1 VNGKYAILLS
11 LLVLVQLLLPGCQA
25 SSPPPVTPAGASALP
40 MPEGEKNADTLT
52 FGILYPMAHP
62 YYEMITTRMEES
74 AKKHGVRLIVKAP
87 AELNLEQQLL
97 MMENMI
103 RQKVDAIAISPID
116 SEQLAPVIDK
126 AVQQGIPVIC
136 FEADVPSSK
145 RVSYIGADAYQE
157 GLLMGEMINRQLK
170 DKGMIMIQGGLEHSV
185 REQTRLDGMLAFLKA
200 NTKVQI
206 LEVRYHNGQSQ
217 LALEEL
223 ENMIDDHP
231 HFDAL
236 VTLDIIS
243 SSTSILVWKAQGLKR
258 FAFSYGLTPEVK
270 EALINGQIHAVIS
283 ENEEQLGERIITT
296 LLQAASDTSNPGW
309 INTDFQEV
317 TAQDLDDSL

>member
-1 VNGKYAILLS
+1 MNGKQTILLS
-11 LLVLVQLLLPGCQA
+11 LLLLVQLLLPGCLS
-25 SSPPPVTPAGASALP
+25 SSPSPAAPSGASAVP
-40 MPEGEKNADTLT
+40 APEDEENVGSLT
-52 FGILYPMAHP
+52 FGILYPMADP

-74 AKKHGVRLIVKAP
+74 AKQHDVRLIVKAP

-136 FEADVPSSK
+136 FEADVPLSK
-145 RVSYIGADAYQE
+145 RAGYIGADAYQE
-157 GLLMGEMINRQLK
+157 GRLMGEMINRQLK
-170 DKGMIMIQGGLEHSV
+170 GKGMIMIQGGLEHAA
-185 REQTRLDGMLAFLKA
+185 REQTRLDGMLSFLKA

-206 LEVRYHNGQSQ
+206 LEIRYHNGQSQ

-236 VTLDIIS
+236 VTLDMIS

-258 FAFSYGLTPEVK
+258 FAFSYGLTPEGK

-296 LLQAASDTSNPGW
+296 LLQAASGTSIPGW

-317 TAQDLDDSL
+317 TGQDLDGSL

>member
-11 LLVLVQLLLPGCQA
+11 LVLLVQLLLPGCQA
-25 SSPPPVTPAGASALP
+25 SSSSPVTPSGASAVP
-40 MPEGEKNADTLT
+40 TPGDEENAEPLT

-62 YYEMITTRMEES
+62 YYEMMTTRMEES
-74 AKKHGVRLIVKAP
+74 AKQHRIRLMVKAP

-136 FEADVPSSK
+136 FEADVPLSK
-145 RVSYIGADAYQE
+145 RASYIGADAYQE
-157 GLLMGEMINRQLK
+157 GRLMGEMINKQLK
-170 DKGMIMIQGGLEHSV
+170 GKGMIMIQGGLEHSV
-185 REQTRLDGMLAFLKA
+185 KEKTRLDGMLAFLKA

-223 ENMIDDHP
+223 ENMIDAHP

-283 ENEEQLGERIITT
+283 ENEEQLGERIITA
-296 LLQAASDTSNPGW
+296 LLQAAAGTALPDW
-309 INTDFQEV
+309 INSRFQEI
-317 TAQDLDDSL
+317 TGQDLDGSL

>member
-1 VNGKYAILLS
+1 MNGKYAILL
-11 LLVLVQLLLPGCQA
+11 LLVFQLLLPGCEA
-25 SSPPPVTPAGASALP
+25 SSPSPVTSSGASAISTP
-40 MPEGEKNADTLT
+40 GEENAATLT
-52 FGILYPMAHP
+52 FGILYPMAQP
-62 YYEMITTRMEES
+62 YYEMMTTRMEES
-74 AKKHGVRLIVKAP
+74 AKQHGVRLMVKAP

-136 FEADVPSSK
+136 FEADVPLSK

-157 GLLMGEMINRQLK
+157 GRLMGEMINRQLK
-170 DKGMIMIQGGLEHSV
+170 GKGMIMVQGGLEHSV
-185 REQTRLDGMLAFLKA
+185 REQTRLDGMLVFLKA

-206 LEVRYHNGQSQ
+206 LEVRYHNGQAQ

-236 VTLDIIS
+236 VTLDIMS

-296 LLQAASDTSNPGW
+296 LLQAASGTSIPGW
-309 INTDFQEV
+309 INSNFQEV
-317 TAQDLDDSL
+317 TGQELDDSL

>member
-1 VNGKYAILLS
+1 MNGKYAILLS
-11 LLVLVQLLLPGCQA
+11 LLLLAQLLLPGCQA
-25 SSPPPVTPAGASALP
+25 SSPSPVTSSGASAIP
-40 MPEGEKNADTLT
+40 VPEDDGNAGSLTL
-52 FGILYPMAHP
+52 GILYPMAHP
-62 YYEMITTRMEES
+62 YYEMITTHMEES
-74 AKKHGVRLIVKAP
+74 ARQHRVRLIVKAP

-136 FEADVPSSK
+136 FEADVPLSK
-145 RVSYIGADAYQE
+145 RASYIGSDAYQE
-157 GLLMGEMINRQLK
+157 GRLMGEMINRQLK
-170 DKGMIMIQGGLEHSV
+170 GKGMIMIQGGLEHSV

-200 NTKVQI
+200 NTRVQI
-206 LEVRYHNGQSQ
+206 LEVRYHNGQSE
-217 LALEEL
+217 LALAEL
-223 ENMIDDHP
+223 ETMIDDHP

-283 ENEEQLGERIITT
+283 ENEEQLGERIIGT
-296 LLQAASDTSNPGW
+296 LLQAAAGTAIPDW
-309 INTDFQEV
+309 INSRFQEV
-317 TAQDLDDSL
+317 TGQDLDGST

>member
-1 VNGKYAILLS
+1 MNGKYAILLS
-11 LLVLVQLLLPGCQA
+11 LLLLVQLLLTGCEA
-25 SSPPPVTPAGASALP
+25 SSPPVTPSAALAVSTP
-40 MPEGEKNADTLT
+40 GEENADSLT

-74 AKKHGVRLIVKAP
+74 AKQHGVRLIVKAP

-136 FEADVPSSK
+136 FEDDVPSSK
-145 RVSYIGADAYQE
+145 RVSYIGTDAYQE
-157 GLLMGEMINRQLK
+157 GRLMGEMINRQLK
-170 DKGMIMIQGGLEHSV
+170 GKGMIMVQGGLEHSV
-185 REQTRLDGMLAFLKA
+185 REQSRLDGMLAFLKA

-236 VTLDIIS
+236 VTLDIMS

-296 LLQAASDTSNPGW
+296 LLQAAAGTSLQSW
-309 INTDFQEV
+309 INSYFQEV
-317 TAQDLDDSL
+317 TGQELDGSL

>member
-1 VNGKYAILLS
+1 MNGKYAILLP
-11 LLVLVQLLLPGCQA
+11 LLVLVQLLLPGCEA
-25 SSPPPVTPAGASALP
+25 SSPPVMPSAASAVSTP
-40 MPEGEKNADTLT
+40 GEGNADTLT
-52 FGILYPMAHP
+52 FGILYPMAQP
-62 YYEMITTRMEES
+62 YYEMMTTRMEES
-74 AKKHGVRLIVKAP
+74 AKQHGVRLIVKAP

-126 AVQQGIPVIC
+126 AMQQGIPVIC
-136 FEADVPSSK
+136 FEADVPTSK

-157 GLLMGEMINRQLK
+157 GRLMGEMINRQLK
-170 DKGMIMIQGGLEHSV
+170 GKGMIMVQGGLEHSV

-206 LEVRYHNGQSQ
+206 LEVRYHNGQAQ

-236 VTLDIIS
+236 VTLDIMS

-258 FAFSYGLTPEVK
+258 FSFSYGLTPEVK

-296 LLQAASDTSNPGW
+296 LLQAAAGTSIPGW
-309 INTDFQEV
+309 INSYFQEV
-317 TAQDLDDSL
+317 TGQELDDSL